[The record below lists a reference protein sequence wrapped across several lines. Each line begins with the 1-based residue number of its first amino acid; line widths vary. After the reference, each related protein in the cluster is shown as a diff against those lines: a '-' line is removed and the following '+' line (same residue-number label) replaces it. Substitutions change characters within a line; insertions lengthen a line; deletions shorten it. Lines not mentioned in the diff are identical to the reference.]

1 MLKFFQKLKWK
12 RQKINSFHSLLKGS
26 SVLKAQG
33 YQDLFALISNDFKRD
48 GFFVE
53 FGAANG
59 KDLSNTWV
67 LEKIF
72 GWEGILAEPGRN
84 WHQDLFKNRNC
95 IISTDCVWTVSGEV
109 LSFLESSQPEL
120 STIHTFAETD
130 GRNRLEKVHSTYE
143 VNTISLLGLLQKYDA
158 PSTIDFMSI
167 DTEGSEFDI
176 LNNFDW
182 SRYKINSLC
191 IEHNNTNARQKIYE
205 LLVGNGYKRVYEGI
219 SGADDWYK
227 NVS

>member
-1 MLKFFQKLKWK
+1 
-12 RQKINSFHSLLKGS
+12 
-26 SVLKAQG
+26 
-33 YQDLFALISNDFKRD
+33 
-48 GFFVE
+48 
-53 FGAANG
+53 
-59 KDLSNTWV
+59 
-67 LEKIF
+67 
-72 GWEGILAEPGRN
+72 
-84 WHQDLFKNRNC
+84 
-95 IISTDCVWTVSGEV
+95 
-109 LSFLESSQPEL
+109 
-120 STIHTFAETD
+120 
-130 GRNRLEKVHSTYE
+130 LEKVHSTYE

-182 SRYKINSLC
+182 SRYKINALC
-191 IEHNNTNARQKIYE
+191 IEHNYTNARQKIYE